1 MKIIFLDIDGV
12 LNSDSILSE
21 YIPEI
26 DGEYYPY
33 QPHLVDNLN
42 MILKR
47 TDAKIVVS
55 STWRLG
61 ESVERLQYLLT
72 HMGVKGEVIG
82 KTDSY
87 NDKFVVRGNEIL
99 KWIQDN
105 QNLLG
110 CHHYDFYDYVI
121 LDDDSDMLYGQRNN
135 FVHIQGEEG
144 LTKEYAE
151 QAIEILGE
159 E

>member
-33 QPHLVDNLN
+33 QKHLVDNLN
-42 MILKR
+42 QVL
-47 TDAKIVVS
+47 TSTGAKIVVS

-61 ESVERLQYLLT
+61 ESVQRLQYLLT

-87 NDKFVVRGNEIL
+87 SDRFVVRGNEIF
-99 KWIQDN
+99 KWIIDN
-105 QNLLG
+105 EEMLG
-110 CHHYDFYDYVI
+110 CHHYDFEDYAI
-121 LDDDSDMLYGQRNN
+121 IDDDSDMLYDQRNN
-135 FVHIQGEEG
+135 FVHTNGREG
-144 LTKEYAE
+144 LTPEDVNK
-151 QAIEILGE
+151 AIEILGRK
-159 E
+159 